1 MTFVQNKLLAAPALA
16 AIVVV
21 PDTYETVQRT
31 MSYLKMQTAAKQ
43 IEVILVV
50 PSRQQLQLDESD
62 LSCFH
67 SWHVVE
73 VGEITSIAQGSV
85 AGIRHAHTPVIALTE
100 DHAFPDSRWAEL
112 FIAAHMQR
120 WAAVGPCMHNGN
132 PDNLVSWGDFYQA
145 YGEWTHPILSGPVR
159 HLPGHNSSYKR
170 DILLAYGDRL
180 EDLMQAESVLHR
192 HLRAEGHELLL
203 ESGTCTT
210 HLHFTIWSR
219 WIPEQYYAGRMF
231 AATWALTWSFPR
243 RLLFTI
249 ASPLIPLLRLW
260 RVQKRVRR
268 TQHPGFLLRLLP
280 VLFVGLVMHGIGQM
294 VGYLVGYGDS
304 VKKAATYEFHRV

>member
-1 MTFVQNKLLAAPALA
+1 MNHLKKQ
-16 AIVVV
+16 
-21 PDTYETVQRT
+21 TV
-31 MSYLKMQTAAKQ
+31 AKQ

-50 PSRQQLQLDESD
+50 PSRQQIHLDESD

-67 SWHVVE
+67 SWQVVE
-73 VGEITSIAQGSV
+73 IGEITSIAQGSV
-85 AGIRHAHTPVIALTE
+85 AGIRHAHAPVVALTE

-112 FIAAHMQR
+112 FIAAHKQR
-120 WAAVGPCMHNGN
+120 WAAVGPCMRNGN
-132 PDNLVSWGDFYQA
+132 PDNMVSWSDFYQA
-145 YGEWTHPILSGPVR
+145 YGEWAYPIAAGPVR

-170 DILLAYGDRL
+170 GILLAYGDRL

-192 HLRAEGHELLL
+192 HLRAGGHELLL
-203 ESGTCTT
+203 ESETCTM
-210 HLHFTIWSR
+210 HLNFTTWSR
-219 WIPEQYYAGRMF
+219 WMPEQYYAGRMF

-249 ASPLIPLLRLW
+249 ASPLIPLVRLW

-268 TQHPGFLLRLLP
+268 TKPFIFLLRLLP
-280 VLFVGLVMHGIGQM
+280 VVFVGLLMHGIGQM

-304 VKKAATYEFHRV
+304 FKKAATYEFHRV